1 MTTEKAASLVY
12 RWVDA
17 RTARRYMRLDAM
29 IGRTRHWLPRQV
41 TGLDKI
47 YPKLGLSFAIEF
59 GRWMDV
65 MLPIGFVV
73 DANAL
78 DNRIARIDGH
88 EIYMFSDMMDLHR
101 CGLRCLEGLTRQRE
115 HAIRKSHENPDEAF
129 VIGDIR
135 GLSAHVR
142 EIVVR
147 DDASASLMRPWCE
160 KHAIPMRRH

>member
-1 MTTEKAASLVY
+1 MTDTPSPIY

-17 RTARRYMRLDAM
+17 KTARRYMRLDAM

-47 YPKLGLSFAIEF
+47 YHKRGLSFATEF

-65 MLPIGFVV
+65 MLPVGFVV
-73 DANAL
+73 DAEKL

-88 EIYMFSDMMDLHR
+88 QIYLFSDMMDLHR
-101 CGLRCLEGLTRQRE
+101 GGLRCLEGMTRQRE
-115 HAIRKSHENPDEAF
+115 YAIERSRTAPDEAF

-135 GLSAHVR
+135 GMSAHVR

-147 DDASASLMRPWCE
+147 DEPSATLMRPWCE
-160 KHAIPMRRH
+160 DRNIPLRRH

>member
-1 MTTEKAASLVY
+1 MTATQTLIY

-47 YPKLGLSFAIEF
+47 YPKTGLSFAIEF

-73 DANAL
+73 DAGVL

-88 EIYMFSDMMDLHR
+88 QIYLFSDMMDLHR
-101 CGLRCLEGLTRQRE
+101 SGLRCLEGMTAQRE
-115 HAIRKSHENPDEAF
+115 HAIRKSLESPDEAF

-135 GLSAHVR
+135 GMAARVR

-147 DDASASLMRPWCE
+147 DDASASLMLPWCE
-160 KHAIPMRRH
+160 DRGIPMRRH